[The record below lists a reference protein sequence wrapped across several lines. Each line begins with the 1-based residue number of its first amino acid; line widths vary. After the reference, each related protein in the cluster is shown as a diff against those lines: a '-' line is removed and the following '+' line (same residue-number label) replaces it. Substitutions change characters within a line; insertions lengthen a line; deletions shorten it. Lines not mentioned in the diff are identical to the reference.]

1 MKIPNLLLTLLILLL
16 FTTCNKIHQGKELG
30 QKDIDLL
37 RSLNLLDEEENVISF
52 YSNYKKSVAGNFYT
66 DKRVATYWLDKNP
79 NKEQKIEFACYQD
92 ILQIDSVFS
101 VGATYA
107 PYLLITRKDSSQFKV
122 YVDGGSEE
130 RKSFYQ
136 EVMSRFSNKSHKD

>member
-92 ILQIDSVFS
+92 ILQVDSVFS

-122 YVDGGSEE
+122 YVDGDAKE
-130 RKSFYQ
+130 KTVFYQ
-136 EVMSRFSNKSHKD
+136 DVVAHWKQNN

>member
-37 RSLNLLDEEENVISF
+37 RSLNLLDEGENVISF

-92 ILQIDSVFS
+92 ILQVDSVFS
-101 VGATYA
+101 VGTTYS

-122 YVDGGSEE
+122 YVDGDAKE
-130 RKSFYQ
+130 KTAFYQ
-136 EVMSRFSNKSHKD
+136 DVVTHWKQNN

>member
-37 RSLNLLDEEENVISF
+37 RSLNLLDEGENVISF

-92 ILQIDSVFS
+92 ILQVDSVFS
-101 VGATYA
+101 VGTTYS

-122 YVDGGSEE
+122 YVDGDAKE
-130 RKSFYQ
+130 KTAFYQ
-136 EVMSRFSNKSHKD
+136 DVVTHWEQNN

>member
-37 RSLNLLDEEENVISF
+37 RSLNLLDEGENVISF

-107 PYLLITRKDSSQFKV
+107 PYLLIIRKDSSQFKV
-122 YVDGGSEE
+122 YVDGDAKE
-130 RKSFYQ
+130 KTAFYQ
-136 EVMSRFSNKSHKD
+136 DVVTHWKQNN

>member
-122 YVDGGSEE
+122 YVDGGAEE
-130 RKSFYQ
+130 KTAFYQ
-136 EVMSRFSNKSHKD
+136 DVVTHWKQNN